1 MAVVPRARRWHRHDY
16 DGVMTAPPP
25 AAVLWDM
32 DGTLVDT
39 EPYWIAAETPLVH
52 RFGGRWSRE
61 HALAV
66 VGLGLHDA
74 ARILQD
80 AGVAMAADDIV
91 QTLTSDVMAQLRR
104 TGVPFRPGAR
114 TMLVRLR
121 EQGVPTALVTMSLR
135 RMAEAIVDLLG
146 FDAFDVI
153 IAGDEVDRP
162 KPHPDP
168 YLHACVRLG
177 VNPCDTV
184 AIEDS
189 PNGVQA
195 ALAAGATTV
204 GVPLLVPLHAT
215 GAHALWT
222 SLEGRSPAD
231 LAAVHARRVTETA
244 VRAAP

>member
-1 MAVVPRARRWHRHDY
+1 
-16 DGVMTAPPP
+16 MTAPLP

-61 HALAV
+61 DALSV

-74 ARILQD
+74 ARVLQE

-91 QTLTSDVMAQLRR
+91 QTLTSDVLAQLAR

-114 TMLVRLR
+114 GMLRALR
-121 EQGVPTALVTMSLR
+121 ERGVPTALVTMSLR
-135 RMAEAIVDLLG
+135 RMADAIVELLG
-146 FDAFDVI
+146 FDAFDVV

-162 KPHPDP
+162 KPDPDP
-168 YLHACVRLG
+168 YLRACSRLG
-177 VNPCDTV
+177 VDPRDTV

-189 PNGVQA
+189 PNGVRA
-195 ALAAGATTV
+195 ALSAGATTI
-204 GVPLLVPLHAT
+204 GVPLLVPLHET
-215 GAHALWT
+215 GAHELWV

-231 LAAVHARRVTETA
+231 LAAVHARRGAAEA
-244 VRAAP
+244 LRAAR